1 MAGIGFQLR
10 NLSRSRTYAG
20 QAGAYFSAA
29 IISAGPWMISILSLM
44 LLNWLLH
51 IELPGDETTAHIRLF
66 TASVTHVYAFALV
79 LTGPFQILLSRYT
92 ADQYSLKTPEKVF
105 PSFRGGIMVTTLL
118 SGGVGGL
125 FFIGCVPG
133 PSWAFQVGSAALL
146 VYVSCIFVASVYLS
160 VLREYHRIVFAFF
173 IGYGV
178 SVACAWYLAQRY
190 QITGAMA
197 GLVIGHLVLFSLLT
211 WNIRREIGHGAG
223 SAFAFLQAAR
233 KFPDLMLCGL
243 FYNLGIWI
251 DKFLFWWLSH
261 SNLQVS
267 GALYAAPDY
276 DLAIYLSL
284 LSIVPGMAV
293 FILEVETSFAERF
306 QAYFEAV
313 NLGRSMEEIT
323 AAKQR
328 IILSLQTGFN
338 RLLKVQGL
346 TTALLVISAGH
357 LSSWFHV
364 GHVQAGI
371 FRITLFGAFLL
382 MAFLAMLTVLFYFN
396 DRFGALL
403 SSFVFMAAN
412 GGLSLLTVLR
422 DEAWYGFGFVVAS
435 GLGLFI
441 AALRVN
447 QRLRDLEYY
456 TFTSGGG

>member
-10 NLSRSRTYAG
+10 RLSQTPTFTA
-20 QAGAYFSAA
+20 QTAAYVSAA
-29 IISAGPWMISILSLM
+29 IISAGPWIISISSLM

-51 IELPGDETTAHIRLF
+51 TELPGDETSSHIRLF

-79 LTGPFQILLSRYT
+79 LTGPLQILLSRYT

-105 PSFRGGIMVTTLL
+105 PSFRGGIILTTLL
-118 SGGVGGL
+118 SAMLGGV
-125 FFIGCVPG
+125 FFIGFVPG
-133 PSWAFQVGSAALL
+133 PNWVFQVGSAVLL
-146 VYVSCIFVASVYLS
+146 VYVSCIFVTSVYLS
-160 VLREYHRIVFAFF
+160 VLREYQRIVFAFV

-178 SVACAWYLAQRY
+178 SVASAWYLAQRY
-190 QITGAMA
+190 QITGAMI
-197 GLVIGHLVLFSLLT
+197 GLVIGHLVLFSLLA
-211 WNIRREIGHGAG
+211 WSVRREIGKGVG
-223 SAFAFLQAAR
+223 PMFAFLKAAR
-233 KFPDLMLCGL
+233 KFPDLLLCGL

-306 QAYFEAV
+306 HAYFDAV
-313 NLGRSMEEIT
+313 NLGRSLGEIT
-323 AAKQR
+323 AAKQQ
-328 IILSLQTGFN
+328 IILSLQAGFN
-338 RLLKVQGL
+338 RLLKVQGV
-346 TTALLVISAGH
+346 TTALLVVAAAD
-357 LSSWFHV
+357 LSSLFHV
-364 GHVQAGI
+364 SHVQIGI

-403 SSFVFMAAN
+403 SSFVFMLAN
-412 GGLSLLTVLR
+412 GGLSLLTVLKN
-422 DEAWYGFGFVVAS
+422 EAWYGFGFVLAS

-441 AALRVN
+441 AAMRVN
-447 QRLRDLEYY
+447 SRLRDLEYH
-456 TFTSGGG
+456 TFTSHD